1 MRPLFC
7 WQLQRSWAVEVHEL
21 HGRDVQS
28 VCGKR
33 VMSPMFC
40 WQLQRF
46 WAVDLHAMR
55 RWKLPI
61 LARAKCLHAMCRWKL
76 PTISRGK
83 RLLSV
88 PRWFV
93 LPRRWVVRSLS
104 VPTGLLLPARLL
116 RPERVSCG
124 QLLRKPR
131 GSIPLSSK
139 HVQRVPQADVAGA
152 VQPLPPR
159 PTIRLRI
166 LRVLCAVPSQPVQL
180 RDLQLLQH
188 SEQSACRV
196 LVVLVAVFRG
206 FLPVQ
211 DEGHLQEAQGQAR
224 GQGNTTHPQTHHL
237 LPNCSRPGC
246 KPAAPD

>member
-1 MRPLFC
+1 M
-7 WQLQRSWAVEVHEL
+7 
-21 HGRDVQS
+21 
-28 VCGKR
+28 
-33 VMSPMFC
+33 
-40 WQLQRF
+40 
-46 WAVDLHAMR
+46 
-55 RWKLPI
+55 
-61 LARAKCLHAMCRWKL
+61 
-76 PTISRGK
+76 
-83 RLLSV
+83 LSV

-93 LPRRWVVRSLS
+93 LPRRWIVRSLS

-116 RPERVSCG
+116 RPERVPCG

-131 GSIPLSSK
+131 VSVRLPSK

-152 VQPLPPR
+152 VHPLPLR

-188 SEQSACRV
+188 SEQSPCRV
-196 LVVLVAVFRG
+196 LVVRVAVFRG

-211 DEGHLQEAQGQAR
+211 DEGHLQEAQGQTG

-246 KPAAPD
+246 KPAAPDRRARCREFGVGVSAAIVESAGLRRRCG